1 MRREGGNNAET
12 LLGYKNRYNVIVTF
26 VKKMIDLMIFL
37 VNTQFSPLEGE
48 SVTN

>member
-26 VKKMIDLMIFL
+26 VKMIDLMIFL